1 MDPRQI
7 IQTVPTTDTED
18 SESHTEEGHD
28 DTLDA
33 GSSPKEA
40 RLLEATRQD
49 LVRSIHRL
57 ERKVPFDSPCQ
68 QAQVSRRLHDVQQQL
83 QSCVE
88 QSLRAHTAAAPRAP
102 PKESWQADAVEE
114 YLGPL
119 LAHGFEFISSK
130 DAHGLWTSGDELPP
144 FQFHTNGR
152 PVFVVNVSFLVDSS
166 STCTTTTVSEA
177 PPWPLPSSSSSLHG
191 PLQPQQLHARST
203 PRKKRSSIYRW
214 WTNLEVTRQLE
225 AALERKLANDAVISM
240 QDCHYWIVPFSASLS
255 SSLSKE
261 EEEEDETNLLWCWY
275 DHQWSPWC
283 PPEPPE
289 HVTATVTTT
298 ELELE
303 WSMADT
309 SKKNSVAVSLFS
321 CQSSSLLR
329 TVTSQF
335 SSCSWT
341 HLEPR
346 TEYRVELRGISRIQG
361 VSTRAVTKL
370 FQTPKALSWARRI
383 YQSIHTSQ
391 QQQAH
396 SAKNDIATVFVEPA
410 VALDPHPTE
419 SHLPLEASP
428 VVLQLACRVHHVV
441 QSQAFHLPGQPMVD
455 SIRIVDVA
463 PGLEPHYELG
473 PMEQAWVCLLT
484 GEMGAGKSTHLNAMV
499 NWLFGVEWDDPFRLL
514 LVDDSEQR
522 TESGITPQS
531 TVYRIRHLPGMP
543 VDQSLIL
550 IDSPGFAAT
559 PPSLQTDLFTRE
571 SFRQLFSLLTHVN
584 CVGWVLP
591 ANRNRLTTSFQYVIQ
606 KVLELLDTT
615 LQDNLLPICTFAD
628 AGIPSCLAA
637 LEEDTVPFR
646 HYVKVQNGPFS
657 CRHMMRRRHVGQE
670 VDGNTNPLHETRSSH
685 QEKLHWEIAYN
696 GIASMFRIV
705 DHHMVLR
712 PLDKS
717 LAVLEI
723 RRGLHQQLQSVVQEL
738 WTITNQVVSIVQDL
752 DRLLQTLGQS
762 PTEPILHNQG
772 NELEPP
778 PEQGIQ
784 QWSTN
789 KQCLEATIANKLSDL
804 DERQGRL
811 VTLLSDCVKVQQSL
825 EGKGLRNNPRAAA
838 NQLDSLIRGML
849 DQTENNMQKDFMLH
863 GLYMAKREFDCKLD
877 KEHNSNRQRD
887 MRRSKQAALV
897 CIRQE
902 WTRRSQLGQEERLRE
917 DTEPSDFYNQVLS
930 LLPNEC
936 HSPLLLPAPLG
947 RTHLVRAEPETG
959 YEERNFPPYRESLIK
974 TAQALR
980 QLVSRWDMPLVD
992 GNSHPTN
999 Q

>member
-18 SESHTEEGHD
+18 SESHTKEGHD

-57 ERKVPFDSPCQ
+57 ERTTVPFDSPCQ
-68 QAQVSRRLHDVQQQL
+68 QAHVSRRLHDVQQQL
-83 QSCVE
+83 QLCLE
-88 QSLRAHTAAAPRAP
+88 QSLRAHTAAAQRAP
-102 PKESWQADAVEE
+102 PRHAAAVEE

-130 DAHGLWTSGDELPP
+130 DADGLWAVGDES
-144 FQFHTNGR
+144 QFHTNGR

-191 PLQPQQLHARST
+191 PLQTQQSHAQST
-203 PRKKRSSIYRW
+203 PRKKRPSIYRW
-214 WTNLEVTRQLE
+214 WTDLEVTRQLE
-225 AALERKLANDAVISM
+225 AALERKLANDAVIAM

-255 SSLSKE
+255 SLSKE
-261 EEEEDETNLLWCWY
+261 EEKEEETNLLWCWY

-283 PPEPPE
+283 PPKPPK

-309 SKKNSVAVSLFS
+309 TKKYSVVVSLFS
-321 CQSSSLLR
+321 SQSSSLLR

-370 FQTPKALSWARRI
+370 VQTPKALSWARRI
-383 YQSIHTSQ
+383 YQSIHTS
-391 QQQAH
+391 H
-396 SAKNDIATVFVEPA
+396 SHDANNDIATALVEPA
-410 VALDPHPTE
+410 ASALDPHPTE
-419 SHLPLEASP
+419 SHVPVEANP

-441 QSQAFHLPGQPMVD
+441 QSKALHLPGQPMVD
-455 SIRIVDVA
+455 CIRIVDVA

-484 GEMGAGKSTHLNAMV
+484 GEVGVGKSTHLNAMV

-514 LVDDSEQR
+514 LVDDSER
-522 TESGITPQS
+522 AESGITPQI
-531 TVYRIRHLPGMP
+531 TMHRIRHLPGMP
-543 VDQSLIL
+543 VDHSLIL
-550 IDSPGFAAT
+550 IDSPGFAST
-559 PPSLQTDLFTRE
+559 SPSLQIDQFRSD

-628 AGIPSCLAA
+628 AGIPACLAA

-657 CRHMMRRRHVGQE
+657 CRHMMRRRHVVQE
-670 VDGNTNPLHETRSSH
+670 VNGDTT
-685 QEKLHWEIAYN
+685 QDKLHWQIAYN
-696 GIASMFRIV
+696 GIASMFHIV

-717 LAVLEI
+717 IAVLEI
-723 RRGLHQQLQSVVQEL
+723 RRGLHQQLQRVVQEL
-738 WTITNQVVSIVQDL
+738 WAITNQVVSIVEDL
-752 DRLLQTLGQS
+752 DRLLHTLGQS
-762 PTEPILHNQG
+762 RTEAILHNQG
-772 NELEPP
+772 DELESP

-789 KQCLEATIANKLSDL
+789 KQCLEATIVNKLSDL

-838 NQLDSLIRGML
+838 NQLDSLIHGML
-849 DQTENNMQKDFMLH
+849 DQTENNMQKDFMIH
-863 GLYMAKREFDCKLD
+863 GLYMAKREFDSKLD
-877 KEHNSNRQRD
+877 KEHNSNRQHD